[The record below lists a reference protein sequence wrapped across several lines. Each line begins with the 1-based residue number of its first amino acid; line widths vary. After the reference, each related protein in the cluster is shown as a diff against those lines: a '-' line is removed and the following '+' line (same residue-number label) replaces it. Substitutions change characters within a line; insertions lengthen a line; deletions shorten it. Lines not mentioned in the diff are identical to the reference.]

1 MKGVLTLFLMEVDLT
16 KNLNDIGED
25 EELLDIYFHENGHA
39 EIVNRRGSL
48 FSQDLNRTDAATISL
63 PSQKNRKAPAQGGA
77 TPKHLE

>member
-1 MKGVLTLFLMEVDLT
+1 MDGFYIWGAVMNPLIKYEGSIIT
-16 KNLNDIGED
+16 IS
-25 EELLDIYFHENGHA
+25 YFHENGHA